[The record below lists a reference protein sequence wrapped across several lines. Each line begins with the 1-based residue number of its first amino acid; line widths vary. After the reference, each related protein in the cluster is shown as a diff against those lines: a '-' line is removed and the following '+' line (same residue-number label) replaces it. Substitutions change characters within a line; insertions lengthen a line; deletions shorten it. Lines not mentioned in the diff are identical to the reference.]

1 MAGIALMLGL
11 SIPTLAPAAQAESFN
26 VKPGAWETTTTAI
39 TSGLKLSPEQ
49 SAKMTPQQRTK
60 MEAML
65 KARDGKP
72 MTLTEQSCLTKEDI
86 SHDHIIKELEDED
99 VDAEVRCKITVILK
113 SSTKL
118 LVDQVCPGPPPATTH
133 LTIEAKTSERFVATG
148 DRALPRSGKTHLE
161 IKGRWLGTSCAGIE
175 E

>member
-1 MAGIALMLGL
+1 MVGIGLMLGL
-11 SIPTLAPAAQAESFN
+11 SIPPLRLEAQAESFN

-39 TSGLKLSPEQ
+39 TSGVTLSPEQ
-49 SAKMTPQQRTK
+49 SAKMTPQQRAK

-86 SHDHIIKELEDED
+86 SQDRIIKELEDQDSDE
-99 VDAEVRCKITVILK
+99 EVRCKVTVIAK
-113 SSTKL
+113 SAKKL
-118 LVDQVCPGPPPATTH
+118 LVDQVCPGSPISTTH
-133 LTIEAKTSERFVATG
+133 LTIEAKTAERFVATG
-148 DRALPRSGKTHLE
+148 DRALPGSGQTRLE
-161 IKGRWLGTSCAGIE
+161 IKGRWLGASCAGIE